1 MRYDLIVVGTGP
13 AGGSAALRAAQQG
26 MRVAIG
32 ERRTL
37 PRHKTCGGGVPVR
50 VARWLDGL
58 DPRPF
63 AECGVRYMHHTF
75 RFGEPVLDSMIA
87 DEDDEPAELLCVRRE
102 TFDYAIVQ
110 AAARCG
116 AEVLD
121 ELTVETV
128 HEEDDTVSV
137 QAALRSGVPWTAEA
151 SYVIGADGA
160 NGVVGRCCGLRPK
173 RLTAIAMEAHLP
185 HRWGTGDPSL
195 RPDAIHLDFGAVPHG
210 YAWVFPN
217 SDRLNIGAGLFR
229 GGPHAPESLRE
240 TLLGAMYSHARML
253 GISADW
259 CDTAIHAH
267 PLPLWAG
274 RSRLQSAHARV
285 LLAGDAAALVNPL
298 FCDGILNS
306 VRSGRLAADCILT
319 GTADQY
325 TERINDTLGVELK
338 AAARL
343 ARIFYAF
350 PRECYH
356 LAVMHPGATR
366 IAARLLNGDLS
377 YHDLAPRLVRRMISA
392 IAAT

>member
-1 MRYDLIVVGTGP
+1 MQYDLIVVGAGP
-13 AGGSAALRAAQQG
+13 AGGSAALRAARQG
-26 MRVAIG
+26 MRVAVI
-32 ERRTL
+32 ERRAL
-37 PRHKTCGGGVPVR
+37 PRHKTCAGGVPPG

-63 AECGVRYMHHTF
+63 AECVVRYMHHTF
-75 RFGEPVLDSMIA
+75 RFGEPVVESMALDD
-87 DEDDEPAELLCVRRE
+87 DEEPAELLCVRRE

-110 AAARCG
+110 AAARYG

-121 ELTVETV
+121 GLTVETV
-128 HEEDDTVSV
+128 QEGDDTVSV
-137 QAALRSGVPWTAEA
+137 QAALRSGKRWKAEA

-160 NGVVGRCCGLRPK
+160 NGIVGRFCRLRPK

-195 RPDAIHLDFGAVPHG
+195 RPDTIHLDFGAVPNG

-229 GGPHAPESLRE
+229 AGPHDTKSLRE
-240 TLLGAMYSHARML
+240 TLLNAMYRHARML
-253 GISADW
+253 GIGADW
-259 CDTAIHAH
+259 NDTVIHAH

-274 RSRLQSAHARV
+274 RSRLHSGHARV
-285 LLAGDAAALVNPL
+285 LLAGDAAALANPL

-306 VRSGRLAADCILT
+306 VRSGRIAADCILT
-319 GTADQY
+319 GAADQY
-325 TERINDTLGVELK
+325 TERINDTLGRELK

-343 ARIFYAF
+343 ARIFYGF

-356 LAVMHPGATR
+356 LAIMHPGATR

-392 IAAT
+392 ISAT